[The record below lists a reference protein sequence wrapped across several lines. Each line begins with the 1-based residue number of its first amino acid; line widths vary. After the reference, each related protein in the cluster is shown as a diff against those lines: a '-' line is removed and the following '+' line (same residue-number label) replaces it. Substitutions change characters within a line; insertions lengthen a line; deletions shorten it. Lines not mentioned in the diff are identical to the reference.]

1 MTGEKYPEELDKK
14 MKLLTY
20 FKRYMTEHLVTA
32 GGNLSRDIGD
42 VVSRIPHLH
51 TWFRTN
57 CAVVMH
63 LTNGSVQVS
72 INWISHFARNAIP
85 IVFKSHFSNKSHSN
99 QFHSKFAFQLNFSDH
114 IKIIL
119 CPRMSAVTYID
130 TKLSTYKFSTIS
142 KLGCSNELYQ
152 KLRYA
157 HEKLKKL
164 LEKLK

>member
-1 MTGEKYPEELDKK
+1 MTAEAYPNELEKK
-14 MKLLTY
+14 MKLLSY
-20 FKRYMTEHLVTA
+20 FKRYMTEHLVKA
-32 GGNLSRDIGD
+32 GANSVRDVGD
-42 VVSRIPHLH
+42 EVSRIPHLH
-51 TWFRTN
+51 TWFRTT

-72 INWISHFARNAIP
+72 VHHRQ
-85 IVFKSHFSNKSHSN
+85 FSIFLLI
-99 QFHSKFAFQLNFSDH
+99 QCDFQLFQLNFSDH

-119 CPRMSAVTYID
+119 CPRMGAVTYID
-130 TKLSTYKFSTIS
+130 NNFRTYKFSTIA

>member
-1 MTGEKYPEELDKK
+1 MTVTEYPRELEKK

-20 FKRYMTEHLVTA
+20 FKRYMTEHLVKA
-32 GGNLSRDIGD
+32 GGTTNIETDE
-42 VVSRIPHLH
+42 VSRPPHLH
-51 TWFRTN
+51 TWFRTT

-63 LTNGSVQVS
+63 LTNGSVQVIYTS
-72 INWISHFARNAIP
+72 
-85 IVFKSHFSNKSHSN
+85 SHSMDASRPLTKS
-99 QFHSKFAFQLNFSDH
+99 FCFLQLNFSDH

-130 TKLSTYKFSTIS
+130 QDKQFRTFKFSTIS
-142 KLGCSNELYQ
+142 TQGCSIDLYQ

-164 LEKLK
+164 LEKLN